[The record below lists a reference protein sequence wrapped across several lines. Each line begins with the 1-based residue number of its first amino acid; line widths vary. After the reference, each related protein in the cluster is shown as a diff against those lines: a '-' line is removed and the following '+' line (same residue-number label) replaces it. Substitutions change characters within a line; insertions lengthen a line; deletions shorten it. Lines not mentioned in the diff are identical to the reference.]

1 MKATEEV
8 ATEAATTGAVAT
20 ITVVVVVDTEVAE
33 EATRA
38 VEVVVAVVV
47 DAVEDMAAIAT
58 TIVVEE
64 VAGEAT
70 TTGEVEIR
78 EAAGTV
84 ARIGCRSSILLTT
97 AAAMADA
104 VGEASVA
111 DTVANPPQAPTMGAV
126 VEATASSACKVS
138 RLLPPLL
145 EASRPNRVARFKQ
158 CTLEIWV
165 QTWIEI
171 HCLRRS
177 QPSTWMFA
185 K

>member
-20 ITVVVVVDTEVAE
+20 TTVVVVDTEVAE

-38 VEVVVAVVV
+38 VEVVVAVEV
-47 DAVEDMAAIAT
+47 DAAEDLAAIAT

-84 ARIGCRSSILLTT
+84 ARIECRSSILLTT
-97 AAAMADA
+97 VAAMADA

-158 CTLEIWV
+158 CTWEIWV
-165 QTWIEI
+165 PTWIEI
-171 HCLRRS
+171 RCLRRS